1 MSGLYLLIKGRCK
14 MMNEIIINYKT
25 SEKRF
30 ATIENGKVTKI
41 FIEQPQDETKV
52 GNIYIGKV
60 TDVKNGMNACFV
72 DIGTEKHGYIH
83 RDQLPSFVQNEDP
96 NKQYHPISKFV
107 QKGEKLIVQVKKD
120 ETTIKGPLLTAI
132 IELFGEKM
140 IYIPEGGYIAVSKK
154 GDERSRSN
162 WRDLAQKHQMYHE
175 GFIIRTG
182 ALHSSEEEWLSEL
195 NILRQKYE
203 HIIKESHTQKPPSLL
218 EKSSMFER
226 ELVKELAH
234 LTNGRIISDDQ
245 QLLQRLKQ
253 NHHSSEWKLSLHLA
267 DENIFSTYKIDS
279 EIEKSLRR
287 VIWLENGSYLVID
300 ETEALVSID
309 VNTGKFSGTK
319 DFQDT
324 VLQTNI
330 LAAKE
335 MVRQLIIRDYGG
347 IILVDFIDMRNENHR
362 QLVQKTIQEE
372 VKKDPKYT
380 RLVGFTSLGIFQMTR
395 KKTKKSLSETL
406 LIQCP
411 VCAGKGK
418 VESPETM
425 AFRLERELW
434 EKPFK
439 EHEAVLIELT
449 DDVKTIF
456 CGEKNEHLMR
466 LEQTLNV
473 KIFLLTLSFSRPNY
487 YIRQF
492 GTVKELSAKF

>member
-1 MSGLYLLIKGRCK
+1 
-14 MMNEIIINYKT
+14 MMNEIVINYKT

-30 ATIENGKVTKI
+30 ATVENDKVTKI

-52 GNIYIGKV
+52 GNIYVGKV
-60 TDVKNGMNACFV
+60 IDVKNGMNACFV
-72 DIGTEKHGYIH
+72 DIGTDKHGYVH
-83 RDQLPSFVQNEDP
+83 RDQLPSYIQNEDP
-96 NKQYHPISKFV
+96 NKQYLSISKFV

-120 ETTIKGPLLTAI
+120 ETTIKGPLLTAV
-132 IELFGEKM
+132 IELSGKRM
-140 IYIPEGGYIAVSKK
+140 VYIPEGGYIAVSKK
-154 GDERSRSN
+154 GDEESRRK
-162 WRDLAQKHQMYHE
+162 WRTLVQKHQMKHE
-175 GFIIRTG
+175 GFIIRTN
-182 ALHSSEEEWLSEL
+182 AFHSSEEEWLSEL
-195 NILRQKYE
+195 NMLRQKYVY
-203 HIIKESHTQKPPSLL
+203 IIKESYNLKPPALL
-218 EKSSMFER
+218 EKSSMFEN
-226 ELVKELAH
+226 ELMNELTH
-234 LTNGRIISDDQ
+234 LTNGKVISDDQ

-253 NHHSSEWKLSLHLA
+253 NHHSSEWEFSFHYS
-267 DENIFSTYKIDS
+267 DENIFATYKIES

-347 IILVDFIDMRNENHR
+347 IILVDFIDMKNEKHR
-362 QLVQKTIQEE
+362 QLVQKTIEEE
-372 VKKDPKYT
+372 VKKDSKYT
-380 RLVGFTSLGIFQMTR
+380 RLVGFTTLGIFQLTR
-395 KKTKKSLSETL
+395 KKTKKSLAETL
-406 LIQCP
+406 LTQCP
-411 VCAGKGK
+411 VCAGRGK

-449 DDVKTIF
+449 DEVKTIF
-456 CGEKNEHLMR
+456 CGENNVHLKR
-466 LEQTLNV
+466 IEQSLHV
-473 KIFLLTLSFSRPNY
+473 QLFFSIIPSCRPIY
-487 YIRQF
+487 YIRHF
-492 GTVKELSAKF
+492 GSRKEISAKMNNGY